1 MRKIFVFPASNH
13 EAQVHLKAT
22 IINPISKE
30 IIKSNL
36 KPDDM
41 KVLDELHINDYY
53 AWGATPGPSNKRNW
67 IKMEK
72 DDEVLTYFNKKYHYY
87 STVLYKIHNENLAR
101 ELWGELRDGKTWEYI
116 YFLSHP
122 KKFEK
127 PLTSESFSDY
137 LPKIFQGFSKVK
149 DDKTEKIIRK
159 YGSVYN
165 LLSNYQAHENVLKYW
180 FVCQGK
186 TFTPERGQQYL
197 WAPKKSKDG
206 RSLYHWENMKKVKKG
221 DIIINYANGFIQGI
235 SNASTD
241 YYDSINPKDDNDW
254 SNEGYKV
261 DISYTPFEYPLSI
274 KSNTNIFT
282 NVLRGVQG
290 PFDKDD
296 NVKQGYLFEFNKK
309 AYTILQ
315 NLIQNQYGGAKM
327 VQEKSTFSSNKF
339 SNDVNNSGL
348 YFDKKL
354 VYRFIS
360 SLLSKPFVILTGLSG
375 SGKTKLAQAFASWIC
390 KIDES
395 RENQLAFSLPINKSA
410 IDHRGWSLPVE
421 VRKNFVNW
429 IKKDVS
435 IIIDG
440 QEVEAH
446 IDNILE
452 LYYNKNLDLNLKYN
466 IGDRVDVILKNP
478 ISSNVN
484 TKQYKLIPVGADW
497 TNREPLLGYP
507 NALDTG
513 KYVKPEN
520 SVLDLILNAI
530 ENPEKPYF
538 LILDEM
544 NLSHVERYFADF
556 LSAMESEEE
565 IPLHPD
571 SKEWK
576 DKSGN
581 WNDGIPASIKLPSN
595 LFIIGTVNID
605 ETTYMFSPKVLD
617 RANVIEF
624 RVTDKELNEFL
635 KNPAR
640 PDLDF
645 LKGKGEAMAA
655 DFVKLA
661 KAKAQNSDDSDKV
674 KETLLEFFRYLKIA
688 GAEFGYRTAF
698 EISKFCAKL
707 SLITQDNMWEID
719 EKLDAAIM
727 QKLLPKLHGS
737 RKKLEPVLNSLA
749 ILCLVD
755 NEKQRL
761 LTAKKDKN
769 QNIGNLVD
777 EAVEIEENIHFKL
790 SMEKIIRMKKRVI
803 QDGFTSFAEA

>member
-1 MRKIFVFPASNH
+1 MSTKDYLVIPESFEGFKKEAFDLLQSYKDNPDSEYNKDIFNKYVRNPFKEIQEGLFSCIQEGLSEYNLTDKSARSSHANRANKPNHHFWAAIYREKRNNKSNDLQHFWYICENMFKFGLYTGDKADKLSRKIVQHILSDENKLEALTKLAVNGHSLKIVIDDTNGFPIKYLEVS
-13 EAQVHLKAT
+13 ELKH
-22 IINPISKE
+22 NDELLLNQGVNFCFEYSKE
-30 IIKSNL
+30 EIIDLKSNFYIDMVEGFKLL
-36 KPDDM
+36 KP
-41 KVLDELHINDYY
+41 
-53 AWGATPGPSNKRNW
+53 
-67 IKMEK
+67 
-72 DDEVLTYFNKKYHYY
+72 
-87 STVLYKIHNENLAR
+87 LYKFLLECDH
-101 ELWGELRDGKTWEYI
+101 KTVI
-116 YFLSHP
+116 
-122 KKFEK
+122 KKTIDEQISA
-127 PLTSESFSDY
+127 SEEESQ
-137 LPKIFQGFSKVK
+137 KI
-149 DDKTEKIIRK
+149 E
-159 YGSVYN
+159 
-165 LLSNYQAHENVLKYW
+165 HEM
-180 FVCQGK
+180 FVVNN
-186 TFTPERGQQYL
+186 F
-197 WAPKKSKDG
+197 
-206 RSLYHWENMKKVKKG
+206 
-221 DIIINYANGFIQGI
+221 I
-235 SNASTD
+235 SNLENCNLQFRD
-241 YYDSINPKDDNDW
+241 RM
-254 SNEGYKV
+254 
-261 DISYTPFEYPLSI
+261 I
-274 KSNTNIFT
+274 K
-282 NVLRGVQG
+282 
-290 PFDKDD
+290 
-296 NVKQGYLFEFNKK
+296 
-309 AYTILQ
+309 
-315 NLIQNQYGGAKM
+315 
-327 VQEKSTFSSNKF
+327 
-339 SNDVNNSGL
+339 
-348 YFDKKL
+348 
-354 VYRFIS
+354 RFVA

-375 SGKTKLAQAFASWIC
+375 SGKTKLAQAFVTWIC
-390 KIDES
+390 NPELSKY
-395 RENQLAFSLPINKSA
+395 LTA
-410 IDHRGWSLPVE
+410 IDTTVKYSEKSVENSFGWTLKKEVVE
-421 VRKNFVNW
+421 QLIGEEDKYVKSNIAGIDLEKCKLEYKNIFYYKSDEQKENLSKK
-429 IKKDVS
+429 IKEEYS
-435 IIIDG
+435 
-440 QEVEAH
+440 
-446 IDNILE
+446 
-452 LYYNKNLDLNLKYN
+452 
-466 IGDRVDVILKNP
+466 IGDEIPVTIFIDKESNP
-478 ISSNVN
+478 NESE
-484 TKQYKLIPVGADW
+484 QYKLIPVGADW

-507 NALDTG
+507 NALETG

-520 SVLDLILNAI
+520 GVLDLVLNAI
-530 ENPEKPYF
+530 ENPAKPFF

-556 LSAMESEEE
+556 LSAMESEED

-571 SKEWK
+571 SNEWK
-576 DKSGN
+576 DENGD
-581 WNDGIPASIKLPSN
+581 WNDGIPASIKLPNN

-645 LKGKGEAMAA
+645 IKGKGEAMAA

-777 EAVEIEENIHFKL
+777 EAVEIEENIRFKL